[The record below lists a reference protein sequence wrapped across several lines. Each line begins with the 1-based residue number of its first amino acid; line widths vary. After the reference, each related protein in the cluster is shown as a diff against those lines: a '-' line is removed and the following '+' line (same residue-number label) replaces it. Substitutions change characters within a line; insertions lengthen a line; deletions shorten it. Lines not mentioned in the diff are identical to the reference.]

1 MVRARI
7 FTPYERKL
15 LRRWL
20 GLDDESWGDW
30 ERELGYEEAKKRW
43 RSLKKLRKRIRKFKE
58 LREDVKLYILALIK
72 MNRDNELEP
81 LLWELE
87 DLEDLEELED
97 PLALL

>member
-1 MVRARI
+1 M
-7 FTPYERKL
+7 
-15 LRRWL
+15 
-20 GLDDESWGDW
+20 
-30 ERELGYEEAKKRW
+30 
-43 RSLKKLRKRIRKFKE
+43 
-58 LREDVKLYILALIK
+58 KLYILALIK

>member
-1 MVRARI
+1 VRARI
-7 FTPYERKL
+7 FTPYEREL

-58 LREDVKLYILALIK
+58 LREDVKLYILALVK
-72 MNRDNELEP
+72 MNRDGEIGP
-81 LLWELE
+81 LSWE
-87 DLEDLEELED
+87 LEDLEELED
-97 PLALL
+97 PLAPL